1 MIYYFYLTAAIM
13 LELAATTLLKYSEG
27 FTKLLPTVC
36 CCILYGFCFFSLS
49 KALNGLNLGVAY
61 ATWCG
66 VGIVASALI
75 SAFIF
80 RQGLTILGILG
91 VVLIVTGCLV
101 LNLSGAAQ

>member
-1 MIYYFYLTAAIM
+1 MIYYFYLTACHYVGTGRYHIAEVFRRVYQTASHRM
-13 LELAATTLLKYSEG
+13 LLHPVRFLLFQPVQGTEWAES
-27 FTKLLPTVC
+27 
-36 CCILYGFCFFSLS
+36 
-49 KALNGLNLGVAY
+49 GVAY

-91 VVLIVTGCLV
+91 VVLIVTGCIV
-101 LNLSGAAQ
+101 LNLSGAAH